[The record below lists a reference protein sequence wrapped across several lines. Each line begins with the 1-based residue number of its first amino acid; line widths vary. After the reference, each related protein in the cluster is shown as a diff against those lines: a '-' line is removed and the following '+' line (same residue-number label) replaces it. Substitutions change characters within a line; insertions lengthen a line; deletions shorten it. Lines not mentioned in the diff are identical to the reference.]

1 MLPTKKKSHSTTRSR
16 RAHKALKPVNY
27 SLCKKCGAAKLPH
40 AACGK
45 CGYHNSDI
53 TLNLGQE
60 AQE

>member
-16 RAHKALKPVNY
+16 RAHTALKPVNY

-45 CGYHNSDI
+45 CGYVNSDI
-53 TLNLGQE
+53 TLKLDQGAE
-60 AQE
+60 E